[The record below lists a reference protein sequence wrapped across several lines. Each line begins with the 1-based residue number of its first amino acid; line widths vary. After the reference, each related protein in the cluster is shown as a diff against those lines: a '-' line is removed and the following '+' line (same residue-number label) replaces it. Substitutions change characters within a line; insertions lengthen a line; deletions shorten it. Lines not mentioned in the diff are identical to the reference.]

1 MSFFLSFFFSTCH
14 WPPHAFF
21 VQHVTKFSHT
31 LTSHFLPPNL
41 HLSAPTRKHHHH
53 HHIFITLFLLTIMQ
67 QDTDSSAKSSA
78 AAIRIRENQ
87 RRSRARR
94 KEYVEGMQR
103 KLQDFETKGV
113 AATLEMQQ
121 AARDV
126 AIENSRL
133 KMLLAHSGVGVDAV
147 ESFLQ
152 SFKGQDAAEAEQY
165 AAKIATAESIAS
177 LGRASTVATLFP
189 EHAHIDKLAVLAS
202 ASMQQQNGSGTSASA
217 STSTSGHDS
226 DTTITSDDST
236 TGPSTGPVTPSSSHM
251 NAPSPSD
258 VDFSS
263 EAPQT
268 MSCDAA
274 AHIIAQMQGCGFR
287 EPSSKG
293 GHLEGQ
299 NSDYLIQNSAF
310 LKILEAASIF
320 N

>member
-1 MSFFLSFFFSTCH
+1 M
-14 WPPHAFF
+14 PRAK
-21 VQHVTKFSHT
+21 QE
-31 LTSHFLPPNL
+31 
-41 HLSAPTRKHHHH
+41 
-53 HHIFITLFLLTIMQ
+53 
-67 QDTDSSAKSSA
+67 TDSSAKSSA

-133 KMLLAHSGVGVDAV
+133 KMLLAHNGIGMDAV

-202 ASMQQQNGSGTSASA
+202 ASMQQQSGSASN
-217 STSTSGHDS
+217 GHDS

-287 EPSSKG
+287 EQASKG
-293 GHLEGQ
+293 GHLEGGQ
-299 NSDYLIQNSAF
+299 NGDYLIQNSAF

>member
-1 MSFFLSFFFSTCH
+1 
-14 WPPHAFF
+14 
-21 VQHVTKFSHT
+21 
-31 LTSHFLPPNL
+31 
-41 HLSAPTRKHHHH
+41 
-53 HHIFITLFLLTIMQ
+53 MQ
-67 QDTDSSAKSSA
+67 QETDSSAKSSA

-133 KMLLAHSGVGVDAV
+133 KMLLAHNGVGVDAV

-152 SFKGQDAAEAEQY
+152 SFKGQDAAEAEHY

-189 EHAHIDKLAVLAS
+189 EHAHVDKLAVLAS
-202 ASMQQQNGSGTSASA
+202 ASMQQQNGG
-217 STSTSGHDS
+217 SGHDS

-236 TGPSTGPVTPSSSHM
+236 TGLSTGPVTPSSSHM

-258 VDFSS
+258 ADFSS

-287 EPSSKG
+287 EQASKG

-299 NSDYLIQNSAF
+299 NGDYLIQNSAF

>member
-1 MSFFLSFFFSTCH
+1 
-14 WPPHAFF
+14 
-21 VQHVTKFSHT
+21 
-31 LTSHFLPPNL
+31 
-41 HLSAPTRKHHHH
+41 
-53 HHIFITLFLLTIMQ
+53 MQ
-67 QDTDSSAKSSA
+67 QETDSSAKSSA

-103 KLQDFETKGV
+103 KLQEFETKGV

-133 KMLLAHSGVGVDAV
+133 KMLLAHNGIATEAV
-147 ESFLQ
+147 EAFLL

-165 AAKIATAESIAS
+165 AAKMATAESIAS

-189 EHAHIDKLAVLAS
+189 EHAHVDKLAVLAS
-202 ASMQQQNGSGTSASA
+202 ASMQQHQQHNHHHHQ
-217 STSTSGHDS
+217 SGHDDS
-226 DTTITSDDST
+226 DTTIASDDST
-236 TGPSTGPVTPSSSHM
+236 TGPSTGPVTPNSSHM

-258 VDFSS
+258 ADFA
-263 EAPQT
+263 EAPQQQT

-287 EPSSKG
+287 GVVSSDG
-293 GHLEGQ
+293 GVGEQ
-299 NSDYLIQNSAF
+299 NGDYLIQNSAF

>member
-1 MSFFLSFFFSTCH
+1 
-14 WPPHAFF
+14 
-21 VQHVTKFSHT
+21 
-31 LTSHFLPPNL
+31 
-41 HLSAPTRKHHHH
+41 
-53 HHIFITLFLLTIMQ
+53 MQ
-67 QDTDSSAKSSA
+67 QETDSSAKSSA

-103 KLQDFETKGV
+103 KLQDFESKGV

-133 KMLLAHSGVGVDAV
+133 KMLLAHNGIGMDAV
-147 ESFLQ
+147 ENFLQ
-152 SFKGQDAAEAEQY
+152 SFKGQDATEAEQY

-202 ASMQQQNGSGTSASA
+202 ASMQQQSSSSASA
-217 STSTSGHDS
+217 SGHDS

-236 TGPSTGPVTPSSSHM
+236 TGPSTGPVTPNSSHM

-258 VDFSS
+258 VDF

-287 EPSSKG
+287 EPSKG
-293 GHLEGQ
+293 GPLEAAGQ

>member
-1 MSFFLSFFFSTCH
+1 
-14 WPPHAFF
+14 
-21 VQHVTKFSHT
+21 
-31 LTSHFLPPNL
+31 
-41 HLSAPTRKHHHH
+41 
-53 HHIFITLFLLTIMQ
+53 MQ
-67 QDTDSSAKSSA
+67 QETDSSAKSSA

-133 KMLLAHSGVGVDAV
+133 KMLLAHSGIGVEAV

-202 ASMQQQNGSGTSASA
+202 ASMQQQNGGSA
-217 STSTSGHDS
+217 STSGHDS

-258 VDFSS
+258 DF

-287 EPSSKG
+287 EQVSKG
-293 GHLEGQ
+293 GHLEGGQ

>member
-1 MSFFLSFFFSTCH
+1 
-14 WPPHAFF
+14 
-21 VQHVTKFSHT
+21 
-31 LTSHFLPPNL
+31 
-41 HLSAPTRKHHHH
+41 
-53 HHIFITLFLLTIMQ
+53 MQ
-67 QDTDSSAKSSA
+67 QETDSSAKSSA

-103 KLQDFETKGV
+103 KLQEFESKGV
-113 AATLEMQQ
+113 SATLEMQQ

-133 KMLLAHSGVGVDAV
+133 KLLLAHNGITVDAV

-152 SFKGQDAAEAEQY
+152 SFKGQDASEAEQY
-165 AAKIATAESIAS
+165 AAKIATAESIAA

-189 EHAHIDKLAVLAS
+189 EHAHVDKLAVLAS
-202 ASMQQQNGSGTSASA
+202 ASMQQSA
-217 STSTSGHDS
+217 SGHDS

-236 TGPSTGPVTPSSSHM
+236 TGLSTGPVTPNSSNM

-258 VDFSS
+258 GDF

-268 MSCDAA
+268 MSCNAA
-274 AHIIAQMQGCGFR
+274 AHIIAQMQGCGLR
-287 EPSSKG
+287 EPSKG
-293 GHLEGQ
+293 NLDNNSQ
-299 NSDYLIQNSAF
+299 SDYLIQNSAF

>member
-1 MSFFLSFFFSTCH
+1 
-14 WPPHAFF
+14 
-21 VQHVTKFSHT
+21 
-31 LTSHFLPPNL
+31 
-41 HLSAPTRKHHHH
+41 
-53 HHIFITLFLLTIMQ
+53 MQ
-67 QDTDSSAKSSA
+67 QETDSSAKSSA
-78 AAIRIRENQ
+78 AAVRIRENQ

-113 AATLEMQQ
+113 DATLEMQQ

-133 KMLLAHSGVGVDAV
+133 KMLLAHSGIGMDAV

-165 AAKIATAESIAS
+165 AANITTAESIAS

-202 ASMQQQNGSGTSASA
+202 ASMQQQSGGSGSSGSSASA
-217 STSTSGHDS
+217 SDHDS
-226 DTTITSDDST
+226 DTTIASDDST
-236 TGPSTGPVTPSSSHM
+236 TGPSTGPVTPNSSHM

-258 VDFSS
+258 ADF

-287 EPSSKG
+287 GPSSKG
-293 GHLEGQ
+293 GHLQSDGQ

>member
-1 MSFFLSFFFSTCH
+1 
-14 WPPHAFF
+14 
-21 VQHVTKFSHT
+21 
-31 LTSHFLPPNL
+31 
-41 HLSAPTRKHHHH
+41 
-53 HHIFITLFLLTIMQ
+53 MQ

>member
-1 MSFFLSFFFSTCH
+1 M
-14 WPPHAFF
+14 PRAK
-21 VQHVTKFSHT
+21 QE
-31 LTSHFLPPNL
+31 
-41 HLSAPTRKHHHH
+41 
-53 HHIFITLFLLTIMQ
+53 
-67 QDTDSSAKSSA
+67 TDSSAKSSA

-103 KLQDFETKGV
+103 KLQEFESKGV

-133 KMLLAHSGVGVDAV
+133 KMLLAHNGIGMDAV

-152 SFKGQDAAEAEQY
+152 SFKGQDASEAEQY

-202 ASMQQQNGSGTSASA
+202 ASMQQQGGSASA
-217 STSTSGHDS
+217 SASGHDS

-236 TGPSTGPVTPSSSHM
+236 TGPSTGPVTPNSSHM

-258 VDFSS
+258 ADF

-287 EPSSKG
+287 EPSKG
-293 GHLEGQ
+293 GHLESGSQ
-299 NSDYLIQNSAF
+299 GSDYLIQNSAF

>member
-1 MSFFLSFFFSTCH
+1 MSPNF
-14 WPPHAFF
+14 
-21 VQHVTKFSHT
+21 HT
-31 LTSHFLPPNL
+31 LSLLTFSRQICTFAHQIEN
-41 HLSAPTRKHHHH
+41 HH
-53 HHIFITLFLLTIMQ
+53 HHILCPTLFFV
-67 QDTDSSAKSSA
+67 DNHA
-78 AAIRIRENQ
+78 AGNRQLSQIKCCSDPHQ
-87 RRSRARR
+87 RKPAPVPGPPE
-94 KEYVEGMQR
+94 EYVEGMQR

-133 KMLLAHSGVGVDAV
+133 KMLLAHNGIGMDAV

-202 ASMQQQNGSGTSASA
+202 ASMQQQSGSASN
-217 STSTSGHDS
+217 GHDS

-251 NAPSPSD
+251 NAPSPSE

-287 EPSSKG
+287 EQASKG
-293 GHLEGQ
+293 GHLEGGQ
-299 NSDYLIQNSAF
+299 NGDYLIQNSAF

>member
-1 MSFFLSFFFSTCH
+1 MPRAKVCLFSSVFFYMSLA
-14 WPPHAFF
+14 PPRFFF

-31 LTSHFLPPNL
+31 LTSAK
-41 HLSAPTRKHHHH
+41 SAPFPHQIENHHHH
-53 HHIFITLFLLTIMQ
+53 SILSLFVDFLTIMQ
-67 QDTDSSAKSSA
+67 QETESSAKSSA
-78 AAIRIRENQ
+78 AAVRIRENQ

-189 EHAHIDKLAVLAS
+189 EHAHVDKLAVLAS
-202 ASMQQQNGSGTSASA
+202 ASMQQQSGSSSA
-217 STSTSGHDS
+217 SGHDS

-236 TGPSTGPVTPSSSHM
+236 TAPSTGPVTPCSSHM

-287 EPSSKG
+287 EQASKG
-293 GHLEGQ
+293 GHLEDGQ